1 MSVNGTVKIVFA
13 NHAHKDLLVHANLPK
28 GTHGQADD
36 RTLSNLAIGKRSQFS
51 ARTINEDENTV
62 IIVDQVHLR
71 TKQKRVRRFVETH

>member
-13 NHAHKDLLVHANLPK
+13 NHAHKDLLAHANLPK

-51 ARTINEDENTV
+51 ARTINEDENTI